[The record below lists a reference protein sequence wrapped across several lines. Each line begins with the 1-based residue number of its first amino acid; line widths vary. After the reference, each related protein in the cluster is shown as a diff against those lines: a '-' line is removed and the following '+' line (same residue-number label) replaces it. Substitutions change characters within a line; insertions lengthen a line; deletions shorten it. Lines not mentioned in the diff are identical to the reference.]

1 MKRIGTMVFCLVAAS
16 TAATAEPLY
25 GASTEKLE
33 TIQIRSDEPETD
45 ALLFATCIT
54 PDMFEVLIGNE
65 LPLGRGEHEPV
76 SLSLAAGTLSTKVD
90 GVSVKSPDYEMTG
103 NAMLLT
109 TLEPKGRA
117 WRILT
122 SGQPIEMRP
131 KGSEPATV
139 PLGKAETDAL
149 KAFARKCS

>member
-1 MKRIGTMVFCLVAAS
+1 MRIATVAMENAMKRICAVGLCLAVAS
-16 TAATAEPLY
+16 TAAAAEPRY
-25 GASTEKLE
+25 GASMEKLE

-54 PDMFEVLIGNE
+54 PDMLEVLIGNE

-76 SLSLAAGTLSTKVD
+76 SLSLAAGTLSTRVD

-122 SGQPIEMRP
+122 SGKSIEMKLRQAIP
-131 KGSEPATV
+131 T
-139 PLGKAETDAL
+139 
-149 KAFARKCS
+149 R